1 MFYFFKNLLNC
12 KVTKE
17 NVKESNLFFN
27 LFYR

>member
-1 MFYFFKNLLNC
+1 MINFFKNLLNR

-17 NVKESNLFFN
+17 NVKESNLYFN